1 MGHSDMTDE
10 PLIKT
15 LRKGLLSSLLMET
28 AAKRI
33 EELLNEKKE
42 LEQKLSIAYVP
53 VYNLYD
59 SVYIT
64 DRFDTKNNCS
74 QIGDGSG
81 SKNIELKPRR
91 CFVTQIDIVGKSDCL
106 YYVQPYELTEKERDG
121 TKCFFWQ
128 KSFYAKE
135 LSPDASVKEG

>member
-1 MGHSDMTDE
+1 MGHSDITDE
-10 PLIKT
+10 ALIKA

-42 LEQKLSIAYVP
+42 LEQKISNSYVP
-53 VYNLYD
+53 EYQLYNP
-59 SVYIT
+59 VYIT

-81 SKNIELKPRR
+81 SNEIELKPRR
-91 CFVTQIDIVGKSDCL
+91 CFITQIDIAGKNDFL
-106 YYVQPYELTEKERDG
+106 YYVQPYELTENEQDG
-121 TKCFFWQ
+121 TKYFFWN
-128 KSFYAKE
+128 KSFSAKE
-135 LSPDASVKEG
+135 LTPDRSAKE